1 MQAAIAEMRK
11 HADTWRY
18 LVSAFT
24 LANEM
29 DSDVSS
35 LRVLL
40 LERERLAARLAELG
54 SLIAAALA
62 DPDTDMTGVRVTER
76 RDIRVKVVDQDALD
90 SYLFR
95 TGRHK
100 LVTSTIR
107 LPGATEQALY
117 DALQMVQGVVGPTG
131 ATAARTINTGS
142 IEGAAPQDAPRRRG
156 AGWARWRL
164 RRW

>member
-1 MQAAIAEMRK
+1 M
-11 HADTWRY
+11 
-18 LVSAFT
+18 SAFT

-29 DSDVSS
+29 DHAPTLCS
-35 LRVLL
+35 LL

-54 SLIAAALA
+54 GLIDAALA
-62 DPDTDMTGVRVTER
+62 NPDTDMTGVRVTER

-131 ATAARTINTGS
+131 ATAVRTINTGS
-142 IEGAAPQDAPRRRG
+142 LKALIRKMRPDDAAALGAVEITPVVTRTAAVEGTA
-156 AGWARWRL
+156 
-164 RRW
+164 

>member
-1 MQAAIAEMRK
+1 MTLLDMLIEREELQRA
-11 HADTWRY
+11 
-18 LVSAFT
+18 LVSI
-24 LANEM
+24 NE
-29 DSDVSS
+29 
-35 LRVLL
+35 
-40 LERERLAARLAELG
+40 G
-54 SLIAAALA
+54 IAAALA

-142 IEGAAPQDAPRRRG
+142 LKALLRKMRPDDVAGLAAVEVTPVVTRTA
-156 AGWARWRL
+156 AVEVVS
-164 RRW
+164 

>member
-1 MQAAIAEMRK
+1 M
-11 HADTWRY
+11 
-18 LVSAFT
+18 SFT

-29 DSDVSS
+29 DNTPT
-35 LRVLL
+35 LRALL
-40 LERERLAARLAELG
+40 LERERLAAQLAELG

-62 DPDTDMTGVRVTER
+62 DPDTDMTGVKITER

-100 LVTSTIR
+100 LMTSTIK

-142 IEGAAPQDAPRRRG
+142 LKALIRKMRPDDVAGLAAVEVTPVVTRTAAVEGTA
-156 AGWARWRL
+156 
-164 RRW
+164 